1 MLSDTTKNK
10 INLLPAILSIQE
22 VADFFSV
29 HYMTIFRM
37 IQKKKIDAYKD
48 DDGQWCILRQD
59 IKKFCSRQSNL

>member
-1 MLSDTTKNK
+1 
-10 INLLPAILSIQE
+10 
-22 VADFFSV
+22 
-29 HYMTIFRM
+29 M